1 MTTTS
6 VIEEQ
11 QSKKLKPDLP
21 TDRGWAWVIMFA
33 CCWELFLIV
42 GTLKS
47 FGLFFVEFLRVYDT
61 TASMVSLVLSI
72 QTAMFSF
79 FAFFILTLGN
89 KYFSSRQLIMVG
101 GFVAALGYLLNAFAP
116 TVTFLIF
123 SQGILHAS
131 GCAASYGP
139 AIVLLSTY
147 FDKRKGLAN
156 SLANVGGSIGGLI
169 IPLLIRHLL
178 DTYGLQGALMIMSG
192 LLFHI
197 TAVGA
202 LMRPFPVKTDTKIH
216 EKEIEMVLLQ
226 EEDTSKTANGSSKA
240 YGTSANEIG
249 EQESSKMFVQLE
261 PQLSVQ
267 SERSIGSHHSIVLDK
282 LSGST
287 LNLYGSMGNI
297 ANAIPV
303 VNFAK
308 SIPSVH
314 SSVSE
319 VDKSKCSC
327 CSNSFNCSILRNHSF
342 QLLMVTGFLCIFGS
356 ALTITFI
363 PPFAKDYN
371 IPDDKIALLVTISA
385 VCDFIGRFSVAW
397 IADSGFLRRNH
408 LVGVCIFINGLAAML
423 NLFYTDFPSFAAY
436 AATYGLVGGVYFS
449 LYPLL
454 IVDAVGQ
461 ENLSDG
467 LAILFPV
474 HGFSLMVNS
483 FLIGYI
489 RDMTG
494 SYHGSFFLIGT
505 GLLIGT
511 VCLFCE
517 PIARKLEEKRTKTEL
532 TG

>member
-1 MTTTS
+1 M
-6 VIEEQ
+6 EEQ

-33 CCWELFLIV
+33 CCCELVLIV

-61 TASMVSLVLSI
+61 TASMVSIVLSI

-131 GCAASYGP
+131 GYAASYGP

-197 TAVGA
+197 TAAGA

-517 PIARKLEEKRTKTEL
+517 PIVRKLEEKRTKTEL

>member
-1 MTTTS
+1 
-6 VIEEQ
+6 
-11 QSKKLKPDLP
+11 
-21 TDRGWAWVIMFA
+21 
-33 CCWELFLIV
+33 
-42 GTLKS
+42 
-47 FGLFFVEFLRVYDT
+47 
-61 TASMVSLVLSI
+61 
-72 QTAMFSF
+72 MFSF

-156 SLANVGGSIGGLI
+156 SLANAGGSIGGLC

-192 LLFHI
+192 ILFHI
-197 TAVGA
+197 TAAGA
-202 LMRPFPVKTDTKIH
+202 LMRPFLMNTNTKTNDKQIKIVLIQD
-216 EKEIEMVLLQ
+216 KE
-226 EEDTSKTANGSSKA
+226 TSKTANGSSP
-240 YGTSANEIG
+240 NEKG
-249 EQESSKMFVQLE
+249 EHESSKMFVQLE
-261 PQLSVQ
+261 PQVSVQ
-267 SERSIGSHHSIVLDK
+267 SERSLGSHHSIVLDK
-282 LSGST
+282 LSGSA
-287 LNLYGSMGNI
+287 LNLYGSMGSI
-297 ANAIPV
+297 ANAITV
-303 VNFAK
+303 VSFAK
-308 SIPSVH
+308 SNPSVH
-314 SSVSE
+314 SSISE

-327 CSNSFNCSILRNHSF
+327 CSNLFNCSILRNHSF
-342 QLLMVTGFLCIFGS
+342 QLLMVTGLLCVFGS

-385 VCDFIGRFSVAW
+385 VCDFIGRFAIAW

-408 LVGVCIFINGLAAML
+408 LVGVCIFISGVAAML
-423 NLFYTDFPSFAAY
+423 NPFYTDFPSFAAY

-467 LAILFPV
+467 LAIQFQV
-474 HGFSLMVNS
+474 HGVSFMVNS
-483 FLIGYI
+483 FLIGYL
-489 RDMTG
+489 RDITG
-494 SYHGSFFLIGT
+494 SYHGSFFLIGI

-517 PIARKLEEKRTKTEL
+517 PIARKLEEKRTKTKL